1 MFLSTIVLYFYVR
14 NLLQGEIEEELR
26 STEARVESALR
37 KDQTI
42 YSLPPIVEIE
52 VVSEMGTEMLKDTII
67 FDPSQNEM
75 EDFRELTSFADIG
88 GKNYRITVRNLIVES
103 EDILIAVVFSY
114 LVIIVLV
121 FIFLFYFN
129 KTRNQQLWR
138 PFFTNLEQMKRFSLI
153 SESPIALVDSDILEF
168 TELNS
173 EITTLTEKVRL
184 DYKNLKQFTEDVSHE
199 IQTPL
204 AIIQAKIE
212 NIINDNTINE
222 GQFNQITSIQSDIQR
237 LTQLNKKLALLSK
250 IGNNQFDNAETVNIT
265 DLVLG
270 GIENLKELSMAKI
283 DFSVQEKIEVKMDPH
298 LAEILCTNLIS
309 NAIKHNRGENGIQIL
324 AKDKTLSLLNYG
336 KEPLKQPDRIFN
348 RFYRETNENKSL
360 GLGLAIV
367 KKICDL
373 YGFGITYAFKN
384 RQHVFTLEFK

>member
-1 MFLSTIVLYFYVR
+1 MFLSTIVLFFYVR

-37 KDQTI
+37 KDKTT

-52 VVSEMGTEMLKDTII
+52 VVSEMGTEMLKDTLI

-75 EDFRELTSFADIG
+75 EDFRELTSYADID
-88 GKNYRITVRNLIVES
+88 GKNYKITVRNLIVES

-114 LVIIVLV
+114 LIIIVLV

-129 KTRNQQLWR
+129 KKRNQQLWR
-138 PFFTNLEQMKRFSLI
+138 PFFKNLEQMKRFSLI
-153 SESPIALVDSDILEF
+153 SESPIELVDSDILEF

-212 NIINDNTINE
+212 NIINDNSINE

-250 IGNNQFDNAETVNIT
+250 IENKQFDNSEMVNIT
-265 DLVLG
+265 NLILG
-270 GIENLKELSMAKI
+270 SIENLNELSVAKI
-283 DFSVQEKIEVKMDPH
+283 DFKVQEKIEVKMDAH

-309 NAIKHNRGENGIQIL
+309 NAIKHNRGKNRIQIL
-324 AKDKTLSLLNYG
+324 AKGNTLSLSNYG
-336 KEPLKQPDRIFN
+336 KEPLQQPDRIFN

-373 YGFGITYAFKN
+373 YGFGITYAFRN
-384 RQHVFTLEFK
+384 GQHVFTLQFK